1 MKALKNKKKEQGVT
15 LVELM
20 VVLGVFG
27 LIMTAMY
34 NMFNFQQK
42 SYSVQD
48 NVAVMQ
54 QNVRVGLDYMVKEIR
69 MAGYIP
75 DGIPPNKSSPTH
87 DGLPSSPFTTN
98 GDSESIEEATASTI
112 TFQADIDG
120 DNITEAVRYTLNV
133 GNNTLTRE
141 VWQWNDG
148 GTNWDASTG
157 PEIVA
162 EDIEN
167 IMFTYAL
174 LAGAE
179 GLANGIDD
187 DGDGSVDEQGELI
200 FWDINNGI
208 DDDGDGS
215 VDEDGA
221 LNTNTLRGYI
231 RQVGA
236 TITARSASI
245 DDDYIHPVQGDHYR
259 RRILTSNIDLR
270 NM

>member
-1 MKALKNKKKEQGVT
+1 MNLFKGKKKERGLT

-20 VVLGVFG
+20 VVLCMFG
-27 LIMTAMY
+27 LVLSAMY

-54 QNVRVGLDYMVKEIR
+54 QNVRVGLGYMVKEIR

-75 DGIPPNKSSPTH
+75 DGIPPYKASPSH

-98 GDSESIEEATASTI
+98 GDSESVEEATASAI
-112 TFQADIDG
+112 TFQADIDS
-120 DNITEAVRYTLNV
+120 DNITEAVRYILDA

-148 GTNWDASTG
+148 ATSWDASTG

-167 IMFTYAL
+167 IVFTYAL
-174 LAGAE
+174 LADAQ

-187 DGDGSVDEQGELI
+187 DGDGSVDEQGELMT
-200 FWDINNGI
+200 WDFSTN
-208 DDDGDGS
+208 
-215 VDEDGA
+215 GA

-236 TITARSASI
+236 TITARTASI
-245 DDDYIHPVQGDHYR
+245 DDNYIHPVQGDHYR
-259 RRILTSNIDLR
+259 RRILTSNINLR
-270 NM
+270 NL

>member
-1 MKALKNKKKEQGVT
+1 MKALRENKKERGVT

-20 VVLGVFG
+20 ISLSMFAV
-27 LIMTAMY
+27 IISAMY

-42 SYSVQD
+42 NYSVQD

-54 QNVRVGLDYMVKEIR
+54 QNVRVGLGYMVKEIR

-75 DGIPPNKSSPTH
+75 DGIPPNKLSPSN
-87 DGLPSSPFTTN
+87 DSLPSSPFTAN
-98 GDSESIEEATASTI
+98 GISESVEEATASAI
-112 TFQADIDG
+112 TLQADIDG
-120 DNITEAVRYTLNV
+120 DNITEAVRYTLDA

-141 VWQWNDG
+141 VWKWNAG
-148 GTNWDASTG
+148 ATSWDASTG

-167 IMFTYAL
+167 VVFTYAL
-174 LAGAE
+174 LASAQ
-179 GLANGIDD
+179 GLANGVDD
-187 DGDGSVDEQGELI
+187 DGDGSVDEQGELMT
-200 FWDINNGI
+200 WDFSTN
-208 DDDGDGS
+208 
-215 VDEDGA
+215 GA

-236 TITARSASI
+236 TITARSAST
-245 DDDYIHPVQGDHYR
+245 DVNYTHPVQGDHYR
-259 RRILTSNIDLR
+259 RRILTSDIGLR

>member
-1 MKALKNKKKEQGVT
+1 MKALKEKKKERGVT

-20 VVLGVFG
+20 ITLSMFG
-27 LIMTAMY
+27 LILSAMY

-42 SYSVQD
+42 NYSVQD

-54 QNVRVGLDYMVKEIR
+54 QNVRVGLGYMVKEIR

-75 DGIPPNKSSPTH
+75 DGIPPNKLSPSN
-87 DGLPSSPFTTN
+87 DSLPSSPFTTN
-98 GDSESIEEATASTI
+98 GISESVEEATASAI
-112 TFQADIDG
+112 TFQADIDS
-120 DNITEAVRYTLNV
+120 DNITEAVRYTLDA

-141 VWQWNDG
+141 VWQWNAG
-148 GTNWDASTG
+148 ATSWDASTG

-167 IMFTYAL
+167 IVFTYAL
-174 LAGAE
+174 LAGAQ
-179 GLANGIDD
+179 GLANGVDD
-187 DGDGSVDEQGELI
+187 DSDGSVDEQGELRA
-200 FWDINNGI
+200 WDFA
-208 DDDGDGS
+208 
-215 VDEDGA
+215 VDGA

-236 TITARSASI
+236 SITARSASTDI
-245 DDDYIHPVQGDHYR
+245 NYTHPVQGDHYR
-259 RRILTSNIDLR
+259 RRILTSDIGLR

>member
-1 MKALKNKKKEQGVT
+1 MKALKEKNKERGVT

-20 VVLGVFG
+20 VTLAIFG
-27 LIMTAMY
+27 LIISAMY
-34 NMFNFQQK
+34 NMFTFQQK

-48 NVAVMQ
+48 NVTVMQ

-75 DGIPPNKSSPTH
+75 EGIPPNSSSPSNDT
-87 DGLPSSPFTTN
+87 LPGSPFTAD
-98 GDSESIEEATASTI
+98 GVSESIEEAKDTANAI

-120 DNITEAVRYTLNV
+120 DDITETVRYTLDA

-141 VWQWNDG
+141 VWQWNAG
-148 GTNWDASTG
+148 AASWDASTG

-167 IMFTYAL
+167 IVFTYAL
-174 LAGAE
+174 LAGAQ
-179 GLANGIDD
+179 GLSNGVDD
-187 DGDGSVDEQGELI
+187 DGDGSIDEQGELMT
-200 FWDINNGI
+200 WDFGA
-208 DDDGDGS
+208 
-215 VDEDGA
+215 DGA

-236 TITARSASI
+236 TITARSANRDVNYTHQI
-245 DDDYIHPVQGDHYR
+245 QGDHYR
-259 RRILTSNIDLR
+259 RRVLTSNIGLR

>member
-1 MKALKNKKKEQGVT
+1 MKALKEKKKERGVT

-20 VVLGVFG
+20 ISLSMFAVILS
-27 LIMTAMY
+27 AMY

-42 SYSVQD
+42 NYSVQD

-54 QNVRVGLDYMVKEIR
+54 QNVRVGLGYMVKEIR

-75 DGIPPNKSSPTH
+75 DGIPPNKLSPSN
-87 DGLPSSPFTTN
+87 DSLPSSPFTTN
-98 GDSESIEEATASTI
+98 GISESVEEATASAI

-120 DNITEAVRYTLNV
+120 DNITEAVRYTLDA

-141 VWQWNDG
+141 VWQWNAG
-148 GTNWDASTG
+148 ATSWDASTG

-167 IMFTYAL
+167 IVFTYAL
-174 LAGAE
+174 LAGAQ
-179 GLANGIDD
+179 GLANGVDD
-187 DGDGSVDEQGELI
+187 DGDGSVDEQGELRA
-200 FWDINNGI
+200 WDFA
-208 DDDGDGS
+208 
-215 VDEDGA
+215 VDGA

-236 TITARSASI
+236 SITARSASTDI
-245 DDDYIHPVQGDHYR
+245 NYTHPVQGDHYR
-259 RRILTSNIDLR
+259 RRILTSDIGLR

>member
-1 MKALKNKKKEQGVT
+1 MKVFEEKKKERGLT

-20 VVLGVFG
+20 VVLAMFG
-27 LIMTAMY
+27 MILSAMY

-54 QNVRVGLDYMVKEIR
+54 QNVRVGLDYMVKGIR

-75 DGIPPNKSSPTH
+75 DGIPPNKSSPSN
-87 DGLPSSPFTTN
+87 DSLPGSPFTAD
-98 GDSESIEEATASTI
+98 GVSESIEEATASAI

-120 DNITEAVRYTLNV
+120 DDITETVRYTLDA

-141 VWQWNDG
+141 VWQWNT
-148 GTNWDASTG
+148 GTTSWDASTG

-167 IMFTYAL
+167 IVFTYAL
-174 LAGAE
+174 LASTQ

-187 DGDGSVDEQGELI
+187 DGDGSIDEQGELI
-200 FWDINNGI
+200 FWDINNGV
-208 DDDGDGS
+208 DDDGDGN

-236 TITARSASI
+236 TITARSANT
-245 DDDYIHPVQGDHYR
+245 DTNYVHPVQGDHYR
-259 RRILTSNIDLR
+259 RRILTSNIGLR

>member
-20 VVLGVFG
+20 VVLAVFG
-27 LIMTAMY
+27 VIMTAMY
-34 NMFNFQQK
+34 NMFSIQQK

-48 NVAVMQ
+48 NVVVMQ
-54 QNVRVGLDYMVKEIR
+54 QNVRVGLDYMVKESR
-69 MAGYIP
+69 MTGYIP
-75 DGIPPNKSSPTH
+75 DGIPPNKSAPSN

-98 GDSESIEEATASTI
+98 GVSESVEEATASAI

-120 DNITEAVRYTLNV
+120 DNITEAVRYTLDA

-141 VWQWNDG
+141 VWQWNAG
-148 GTNWDASTG
+148 ATSWDASTG

-167 IMFTYAL
+167 IVFTYAL
-174 LAGAE
+174 LAGAQ

-187 DGDGSVDEQGELI
+187 DGDGSVDEQGELMTWN
-200 FWDINNGI
+200 F
-208 DDDGDGS
+208 S
-215 VDEDGA
+215 TDGA

-231 RQVGA
+231 RQVGV
-236 TITARSASI
+236 TITARTPSI

>member
-1 MKALKNKKKEQGVT
+1 MKALKEKKKERGVT

-20 VVLGVFG
+20 ISLSMFAV
-27 LIMTAMY
+27 IISAMY

-42 SYSVQD
+42 NYSVQD

-54 QNVRVGLDYMVKEIR
+54 QNVRVGLGYMVKEIR

-75 DGIPPNKSSPTH
+75 DGIPPNKLSPSN
-87 DGLPSSPFTTN
+87 DSLPSSPFTTN
-98 GDSESIEEATASTI
+98 GVSESVEEATASAI
-112 TFQADIDG
+112 TLQADIDG
-120 DNITEAVRYTLNV
+120 DNITEAVRYTLDA

-141 VWQWNDG
+141 VWKWNAG
-148 GTNWDASTG
+148 ATSWDASTG

-167 IMFTYAL
+167 VVFTYAL
-174 LAGAE
+174 LASAQ
-179 GLANGIDD
+179 GLANGVDD
-187 DGDGSVDEQGELI
+187 DGDGSVDEQGELMT
-200 FWDINNGI
+200 WDFSTN
-208 DDDGDGS
+208 
-215 VDEDGA
+215 GA

-236 TITARSASI
+236 TITARSAST
-245 DDDYIHPVQGDHYR
+245 DVNYTHPVQGDHYR
-259 RRILTSNIDLR
+259 RRILTSDIGLR

>member
-1 MKALKNKKKEQGVT
+1 MKALKEKKKERGVT

-20 VVLGVFG
+20 IALSMFAVILS
-27 LIMTAMY
+27 AMY

-54 QNVRVGLDYMVKEIR
+54 QNVRVGLGYMVKEIR

-75 DGIPPNKSSPTH
+75 DGIPPNKLSPSN
-87 DGLPSSPFTTN
+87 DSLPSSPFTTN
-98 GDSESIEEATASTI
+98 GVSESVEEATASSI

-120 DNITEAVRYTLNV
+120 DNITEAVRYILDA
-133 GNNTLTRE
+133 GNEVLTRE
-141 VWQWNDG
+141 VWQWNA
-148 GTNWDASTG
+148 GTTSWDASTG

-167 IMFTYAL
+167 IVFTYTL
-174 LAGAE
+174 LASAQ

-200 FWDINNGI
+200 FWDIDNGV
-208 DDDGDGS
+208 DDDGDGN

-236 TITARSASI
+236 TITARSASTDI
-245 DDDYIHPVQGDHYR
+245 NYTHPVQGDHYR
-259 RRILTSNIDLR
+259 RRILTSNIGLR

>member
-1 MKALKNKKKEQGVT
+1 MKALKEKKKERGVT

-20 VVLGVFG
+20 IALSMFGVI
-27 LIMTAMY
+27 LSAMY

-54 QNVRVGLDYMVKEIR
+54 QNVRVGLGYMVKEIR

-75 DGIPPNKSSPTH
+75 DGIPPNKLSPSN
-87 DGLPSSPFTTN
+87 DSLPSSPFTTN
-98 GDSESIEEATASTI
+98 GVSESVEEATASAI
-112 TFQADIDG
+112 TLQADIDG
-120 DNITEAVRYTLNV
+120 DNITEAVRYTLDA

-141 VWQWNDG
+141 VWKWNAG
-148 GTNWDASTG
+148 ATSWDASTG

-167 IMFTYAL
+167 VVFTYAL
-174 LAGAE
+174 LASAQ
-179 GLANGIDD
+179 GLANGVDD
-187 DGDGSVDEQGELI
+187 DGDGSVDEQGELMT
-200 FWDINNGI
+200 WDFSTN
-208 DDDGDGS
+208 
-215 VDEDGA
+215 GA

-236 TITARSASI
+236 TITARSAST
-245 DDDYIHPVQGDHYR
+245 DVNYTHPVQGDHYR
-259 RRILTSNIDLR
+259 RRILTSDIGLR

>member
-1 MKALKNKKKEQGVT
+1 MKALRENKKERGVT

-20 VVLGVFG
+20 ISLSMFAV
-27 LIMTAMY
+27 IISAMY

-54 QNVRVGLDYMVKEIR
+54 QNVRVGLGYMVKEIR

-75 DGIPPNKSSPTH
+75 DGIPPNKLSPSN
-87 DGLPSSPFTTN
+87 DSLPSSPFTTN
-98 GDSESIEEATASTI
+98 GVSESVEEATASAI
-112 TFQADIDG
+112 TLQADIDG
-120 DNITEAVRYTLNV
+120 DNITEAVRYTLDA

-141 VWQWNDG
+141 VWKWNAG
-148 GTNWDASTG
+148 ATSWDASTG

-167 IMFTYAL
+167 VVFNYAL
-174 LAGAE
+174 LASAQ
-179 GLANGIDD
+179 GLANGVDD
-187 DGDGSVDEQGELI
+187 DGDGSVDEQGELMT
-200 FWDINNGI
+200 WDFSTN
-208 DDDGDGS
+208 
-215 VDEDGA
+215 GA
-221 LNTNTLRGYI
+221 LNTNTLREYI

-236 TITARSASI
+236 TITARSAST
-245 DDDYIHPVQGDHYR
+245 DVNYTHPVQGDHYR
-259 RRILTSNIDLR
+259 RRILTSDIGLR

>member
-1 MKALKNKKKEQGVT
+1 MKVFKEKKKERGLT

-20 VVLGVFG
+20 VVLAMFG
-27 LIMTAMY
+27 MILSAMY
-34 NMFNFQQK
+34 NMFSFQQK

-75 DGIPPNKSSPTH
+75 EGIPPNSSSPSN
-87 DGLPSSPFTTN
+87 DSLPGPPFTTD
-98 GDSESIEEATASTI
+98 GVSESVEEATASAI
-112 TFQADIDG
+112 TFQAGIGWDDINLKD
-120 DNITEAVRYTLNV
+120 ITETVRYTLDA

-141 VWQWNDG
+141 VWQWNA
-148 GTNWDASTG
+148 GTTSWDASTG

-167 IMFTYAL
+167 IVFTYAL
-174 LAGAE
+174 LASTQ

-187 DGDGSVDEQGELI
+187 DGDGSIDEQGELMT
-200 FWDINNGI
+200 WDFSTN
-208 DDDGDGS
+208 
-215 VDEDGA
+215 GA

-236 TITARSASI
+236 TITARSANI
-245 DDDYIHPVQGDHYR
+245 DINYVHPVQGDHYR
-259 RRILTSNIDLR
+259 RRILTSNIGLR

>member
-1 MKALKNKKKEQGVT
+1 MKALRENKKERGVT

-20 VVLGVFG
+20 ISLSMFAV
-27 LIMTAMY
+27 IISAMY

-54 QNVRVGLDYMVKEIR
+54 QNVRVGLGYMVKEIR

-75 DGIPPNKSSPTH
+75 DGIPPNKLSPSN
-87 DGLPSSPFTTN
+87 DSLPSSPFTTN
-98 GDSESIEEATASTI
+98 GVSESVEEATASAI
-112 TFQADIDG
+112 TLQADIDG
-120 DNITEAVRYTLNV
+120 DNITEAVRYTLDA

-141 VWQWNDG
+141 VWKWNAG
-148 GTNWDASTG
+148 ATSWDASTG

-167 IMFTYAL
+167 VVFTYAL
-174 LAGAE
+174 LASAQ
-179 GLANGIDD
+179 GLANGVDD
-187 DGDGSVDEQGELI
+187 DGDGSVDEQGELMT
-200 FWDINNGI
+200 WDFSTN
-208 DDDGDGS
+208 
-215 VDEDGA
+215 GA
-221 LNTNTLRGYI
+221 LNTNTLREYI

-236 TITARSASI
+236 TITARSAST
-245 DDDYIHPVQGDHYR
+245 DVNYTHPVQGDHYR
-259 RRILTSNIDLR
+259 RRILTSDIGLR